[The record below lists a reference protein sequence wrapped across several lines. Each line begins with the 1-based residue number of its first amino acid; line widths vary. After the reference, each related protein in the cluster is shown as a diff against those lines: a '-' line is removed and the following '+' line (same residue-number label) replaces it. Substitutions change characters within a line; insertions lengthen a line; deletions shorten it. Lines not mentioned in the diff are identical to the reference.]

1 MMLKSYFIKEMFSD
15 VRQKIFGGIFTM
27 IPKPKIQKS
36 EDFLDAIAS
45 IDGGMRVSESEVN

>member
-1 MMLKSYFIKEMFSD
+1 M